1 MISHVVFGCGTILPS
16 FTKQWAIYFQVPG
29 HQCQWYIIRSHTA
42 QENHLWSLDIRV
54 EAPAVTGG
62 TNLVRLVLWCAGML
76 KLFAAYEGYISG
88 NLVFVFKIVSTLS
101 HRAKENI

>member
-29 HQCQWYIIRSHTA
+29 HQCQWSSGAA

-54 EAPAVTGG
+54 EAPAVPGG
-62 TNLVRLVLWCAGML
+62 TNLVRLVL
-76 KLFAAYEGYISG
+76 
-88 NLVFVFKIVSTLS
+88 
-101 HRAKENI
+101 